1 METSLYGYS
10 LDDFREEAKD
20 LLGRAEEALS
30 EMQKS
35 PQDMGKV
42 NALFRVIHSLKGSAA
57 YTGLADVNAFAHLYE
72 GFLGDLR
79 NNKYKVNQDVMNIL
93 IRARDYLDDLIFQPE
108 ATEVLKVDEAAGDP
122 MQQLA
127 AVLKTRNLSPLT
139 KEGGEAPQEQKKISL
154 SAQDPTKMDQ
164 NDVIKVTVMNTLK
177 ELYSCLKEASPDR
190 ELVAKLLAKLEDA
203 ALWAFGDESV
213 VAMKPFDEMK
223 RLASG
228 DLGPKELSEL
238 RKGFNSMAAAFKREL
253 AGLDEPM
260 KEKAEAREETGITDE
275 VKRKV
280 EERAEVRGADNK
292 TKMAADEARGA
303 SSTLRVRSEDIE
315 SLIYTIGELVGLD
328 PKDYESL
335 QAHALQLRMVPV
347 GELFS
352 RFKKVVRDL
361 SEELGKGIDLV
372 ISGESVKFD
381 KVIADR
387 LNEPIL
393 HMVRN
398 AASHGLESI
407 EDRRRAGKRP
417 HGLIRLSASQEGG
430 QIVIEVSDDGRGIS
444 LEKVMKR
451 GVEMGLIKAEEEKSI
466 SEEALIDLIFTPGFS
481 TMEGADKVSGRGVGM
496 DVVRDVVTSL
506 QGTVTIDTRKGA
518 GTTFRLQLPLTLAII
533 KGMVF
538 EGRGTKIALPAAFV
552 DRVFNMT
559 EEELRARS
567 FTDKGRLYLDLMNEG
582 EVLPLARLSQFFRTE
597 DLTETRCVVLIK
609 AGMGQKAAL
618 VVDSAL
624 GRQPLMVKPLDRFAG
639 NRYFSSASVA
649 GNEVVL
655 ILNTPSLMAA

>member
-122 MQQLA
+122 MQQLTA
-127 AVLKTRNLSPLT
+127 ALKMRNVSTLT
-139 KEGGEAPQEQKKISL
+139 KEGGEAPHEQKKISL
-154 SAQDPTKMDQ
+154 SAQDPIKMDQ
-164 NDVIKVTVMNTLK
+164 NDVIKVAVINTLK
-177 ELYSCLKEASPDR
+177 ELYSCFKETSPDR
-190 ELVAKLLAKLEDA
+190 ELAARLLTKLEDA
-203 ALWAFGDESV
+203 ALWAFGDESI

-228 DLGPKELSEL
+228 DLGPKDLSEL

-260 KEKAEAREETGITDE
+260 KEKAEAREETGIVNE
-275 VKRKV
+275 AEEKAGVK
-280 EERAEVRGADNK
+280 GADDK
-292 TKMAADEARGA
+292 RKMAADEARGV
-303 SSTLRVRSEDIE
+303 SSTLRVRSEDLE
-315 SLIYTIGELVGLD
+315 SLIYTIGELAGLD
-328 PKDYESL
+328 PKDYEKL

-347 GELFS
+347 GELFG

-361 SEELGKGIDLV
+361 SEELGKGIDLAV
-372 ISGESVKFD
+372 SGESVKFD

-407 EDRRRAGKRP
+407 EDRRRAGKKP
-417 HGLIRLSASQEGG
+417 HGLIRLNASQEGG
-430 QIVIEVSDDGRGIS
+430 QIVIEVSDDGKGIS

-451 GVEMGLIKAEEEKSI
+451 GVEMGLIKPGEEKGI

-533 KGMVF
+533 KGMVL

-567 FTDKGRLYLDLMNEG
+567 FTDKGRLYLDLVNEG

-597 DLTETRCVVLIK
+597 DLTETRCIVLIK

-639 NRYFSSASVA
+639 NRYFSSASFA

>member
-122 MQQLA
+122 MQQLTA
-127 AVLKTRNLSPLT
+127 ALKMRNVSTLT
-139 KEGGEAPQEQKKISL
+139 KEGGEAPHEQKKISL
-154 SAQDPTKMDQ
+154 SAQDPIKMDQ
-164 NDVIKVTVMNTLK
+164 NDVIKVAVINTLK
-177 ELYSCLKEASPDR
+177 ELYSCLKETSPDR
-190 ELVAKLLAKLEDA
+190 ELAARLLTKLEDA
-203 ALWAFGDESV
+203 ALWAFGDESI

-260 KEKAEAREETGITDE
+260 KEKAEAREETGIVNE
-275 VKRKV
+275 AEEKAGVK
-280 EERAEVRGADNK
+280 GADDK
-292 TKMAADEARGA
+292 RKMAADEARGV
-303 SSTLRVRSEDIE
+303 SSTLRVRSEDLE
-315 SLIYTIGELVGLD
+315 SLIYTIGELAGLD
-328 PKDYESL
+328 PKDYEKL

-347 GELFS
+347 GELFG

-361 SEELGKGIDLV
+361 SEELGKGIDLAV
-372 ISGESVKFD
+372 SGESVKFD

-407 EDRRRAGKRP
+407 EDRRRAGKKP
-417 HGLIRLSASQEGG
+417 HGLIRLNASQEGG
-430 QIVIEVSDDGRGIS
+430 QIVIEVSDDGKGIS

-451 GVEMGLIKAEEEKSI
+451 GVEMGLIKPGEEKSI

-533 KGMVF
+533 KGMVL

-567 FTDKGRLYLDLMNEG
+567 FTDKGRLYLDLVNEG

-597 DLTETRCVVLIK
+597 DLTETRCIVLIK

-639 NRYFSSASVA
+639 NRYFSSASFA

>member
-127 AVLKTRNLSPLT
+127 AVLKMRNFSPLT
-139 KEGGEAPQEQKKISL
+139 KEDGEAPHGQKKISL

-164 NDVIKVTVMNTLK
+164 NDVIKVAVMNTLK
-177 ELYSCLKEASPDR
+177 ELYSCLKETSPDR
-190 ELVAKLLAKLEDA
+190 ELAARFLTKLEDA
-203 ALWAFGDESV
+203 ALWAFGDESI

-253 AGLDEPM
+253 ADLDEPV
-260 KEKAEAREETGITDE
+260 KEKAEAKGQFGITDE
-275 VKRKV
+275 VKREA
-280 EERAEVRGADNK
+280 EEKAEVRGADNK
-292 TKMAADEARGA
+292 RKMAADEARGV
-303 SSTLRVRSEDIE
+303 SSTLRVRSEDLE

-328 PKDYESL
+328 PKDYEKL

-407 EDRRRAGKRP
+407 EDRRRAGKKP

-451 GVEMGLIKAEEEKSI
+451 GVEMGLIKAGEEKSI

-506 QGTVTIDTRKGA
+506 QGTVTIDTKKGA

-533 KGMVF
+533 KGMVI
-538 EGRGTKIALPAAFV
+538 EGGGTKIAIPAAFV

-567 FTDKGRLYLDLMNEG
+567 FMDKGRFYLDLVNEG

-597 DLTETRCVVLIK
+597 DLTETRCIVLIK

-639 NRYFSSASVA
+639 NRYFSSASFV

>member
-20 LLGRAEEALS
+20 LLGRAEETLS
-30 EMQKS
+30 EMHKS

-57 YTGLADVNAFAHLYE
+57 YAGLADVNAFAHLYE

-79 NNKYKVNQDVMNIL
+79 NNRYKVDQEVLNIL
-93 IRARDYLDDLIFQPE
+93 VRARDYLDDLIFQPE
-108 ATEVLKVDEAAGDP
+108 ATEVLKVGEAAGDP
-122 MQQLA
+122 MQQLT
-127 AVLKTRNLSPLT
+127 AVLRTRKDSSGSPLT
-139 KEGGEAPQEQKKISL
+139 KEGEVAPQEQKKISL

-164 NDVIKVTVMNTLK
+164 DDVIKVTVMNTLK
-177 ELYSCLKEASPDR
+177 ELYSCLKESSPDR
-190 ELVAKLLAKLEDA
+190 ELVARLLAKLEDA

-228 DLGPKELSEL
+228 NIGPKELSEL
-238 RKGFNSMAAAFKREL
+238 RKRFNSTAAAFKREL
-253 AGLDEPM
+253 ADLDEPM
-260 KEKAEAREETGITDE
+260 KERAEEKEEEGIAVEARREAEEKGAGD
-275 VKRKV
+275 KR
-280 EERAEVRGADNK
+280 
-292 TKMAADEARGA
+292 KMAADEARGV
-303 SSTLRVRSEDIE
+303 SSTLRVRSEDLE
-315 SLIYTIGELVGLD
+315 SLIYTIGELAGLN
-328 PKDYESL
+328 PKDYEKL

-347 GELFS
+347 GEIFS
-352 RFKKVVRDL
+352 RFRKVVRDL
-361 SEELGKGIDLV
+361 SEELGKGIDLA

-398 AASHGLESI
+398 AASHGLESA
-407 EDRRRAGKRP
+407 EERRKAGKKP

-451 GVEMGLIKAEEEKSI
+451 GMEMGLIKPGEEKSI

-481 TMEGADKVSGRGVGM
+481 TVEGANKVSGRGVGM

-533 KGMVF
+533 KGMVL

-552 DRVFNMT
+552 DRVFNIT

-567 FTDKGRLYLDLMNEG
+567 FTDKGRLYLDLVNEG

-609 AGMGQKAAL
+609 AGVGQKAAL

-639 NRYFSSASVA
+639 NRYFSSASFT